1 MRILVTGCNGLLG
14 QKLLA
19 LAPPGCELYGL
30 DLMEQAISL
39 PATHYRQLDLGERSA
54 VIDTVKAIA
63 PQWILNAAAFT
74 NVNAAE
80 SQRELCWRANV
91 TAVENLALACRKTGG
106 RMAHISTD
114 YIFDGHRGPYGEEE
128 TPNPIGYYGKSKLA
142 SENVLRLS
150 AIPFVVARTMVL
162 YGHAPQVKP
171 DFVSW
176 LIGALKNGQRVRIV
190 TDQYGN
196 TTLADEL
203 AAGLWRMVELEAE
216 GFYHVAGTEIVD
228 RCTFALKVA
237 EVFALDKTLITPITT
252 AELNQEAP
260 RPMKSGLIVDKAIR
274 ELGLNLSDVGGGLE
288 KLKEQMMTGR

>member
-19 LAPPGCELYGL
+19 QAPPGSELFGV
-30 DLMEQAISL
+30 DLMERAIAL
-39 PATHYRQLDLGERSA
+39 PASHYRQVDLGERGA
-54 VIDTVKAIA
+54 VLAIIKEIA

-91 TAVENLALACRKTGG
+91 AAVENLARACRKTGG
-106 RMAHISTD
+106 RLAHVSTD
-114 YIFDGHRGPYGEEE
+114 YIFDGQHGPYSEDD

-142 SENVLRLS
+142 SENALRLS
-150 AIPFVVARTMVL
+150 DIPFVVARTMVL
-162 YGHAPQVKP
+162 YGHAPQVKA

-203 AAGLWRMVELEAE
+203 AAGLWRMVELAAE

-228 RCTFALKVA
+228 RYTFALKVA
-237 EVFALDKTLITPITT
+237 EVFGLDKELITPITT
-252 AELNQEAP
+252 DELNQEAP
-260 RPMKSGLIVDKAIR
+260 RPMKSGLVVEKAIR

-288 KLKEQMMTGR
+288 KLKEQMMAGR